1 MSIDFVQKEQNK
13 EKASS
18 SYPLDCN
25 TFNMLQECRHNSNP
39 LPIFLQFLVKTPVEQ
54 TFNLELNIPD
64 GVTLSEAA
72 GDRLSVVVGSLV
84 FP

>member
-1 MSIDFVQKEQNK
+1 M
-13 EKASS
+13 
-18 SYPLDCN
+18 
-25 TFNMLQECRHNSNP
+25 

-72 GDRLSVVVGSLV
+72 GDRLSVVVGSLA